1 MDDVANVVTGHLV
14 VRAVTNFIGE
24 ATQEAAGFIVDD
36 IMRTGTGSVA
46 MVSHLDFVTGKP
58 TRGLTVMAVRISVV
72 KEVTG
77 FVVLVVILVEF
88 TVDEVVTFLA
98 LGNVGRVVSG
108 FTVIEAIVAVS
119 VFILDKVASVVTGL
133 KG

>member
-36 IMRTGTGSVA
+36 VMRTGTGSVA
-46 MVSHLDFVTGKP
+46 MVSLLDFVTGKP

>member
-24 ATQEAAGFIVDD
+24 AAQEAAGFIVDD
-36 IMRTGTGSVA
+36 VMRTGTGSVA
-46 MVSHLDFVTGKP
+46 MVSLLDFVTGKP